1 MTKADKRNRSRSLKQ
16 TILSAV
22 KSSVKRIGPRNRQAL
37 TRIPLAVALYRRV
50 LHSLV
55 TLPIENGT
63 LPSDIY
69 GFKMYLDPKDDT
81 GCLSY
86 YLSGNYEPVTSAV
99 FGQAL
104 SEGDTVVDV
113 GAHWGYYT
121 LLAASLCGS
130 TGRVFAFEP
139 HPANFTLLT
148 KSLQANHF
156 ANVMAVQK
164 AVSDRVGETN
174 LFLSRHSVRHS
185 ICGVPDHW
193 RVGSDYGQDNLK
205 VDVTT
210 LDAFF
215 SKTALR
221 PRVVK
226 IDVEG
231 AEPLVLN
238 GMQSLR
244 DGNSSLVLVAECN
257 PECLDAGAITRL
269 VETLASDGSEVGVID
284 DDQGRLHVGPPPV
297 VLERILRG
305 GTITNLLATR
315 DRAVVDSLLKRQGK
329 KLHKRAQ
336 R

>member
-1 MTKADKRNRSRSLKQ
+1 MTKTDKPNRSRSMKQ
-16 TILSAV
+16 TLLSAV
-22 KSSVKRIGPRNRQAL
+22 KSSVKRIDPHKRLAL
-37 TRIPLAVALYRRV
+37 GRIPLAVTLYRWV
-50 LHSLV
+50 LDSLI
-55 TLPIENGT
+55 TLPDENGD
-63 LPSDIY
+63 LASDVY
-69 GFKMYLDPKDDT
+69 GFKMFLDPEDDT

-99 FGQAL
+99 FRQAL
-104 SEGDTVVDV
+104 SEGDTAVDV

-130 TGRVFAFEP
+130 AGRVFAFEP
-139 HPANFTLLT
+139 HPANFALLT
-148 KSLQANHF
+148 KSLQANQF

-164 AVSDRVGETN
+164 AVSDGVGETN
-174 LFLSRHSVRHS
+174 LFLSRRSVRHS
-185 ICGVPDHW
+185 ICGVPDYW
-193 RVGSDYGQDNLK
+193 RVESDYGQDSLK
-205 VDVTT
+205 VEVTS

-238 GMQSLR
+238 GMQSLM

-269 VETLASDGSEVGVID
+269 VEALASDGSEVGVID
-284 DDQGRLHVGPPPV
+284 DDQGHIHVGPPRA

-315 DRAVVDSLLKRQGK
+315 DRAVVDSLLKSEEK
-329 KLHKRAQ
+329 TLHKRVQ
-336 R
+336 G